1 MNIEERKLMHTA
13 QKAGQFTDFAFL
25 CKGTKIPV
33 HKVIICAQSRVF
45 NAACNSDF
53 KEVTSGVYD
62 LSEYP
67 LECVEMMV
75 DYFYVGHYGNK
86 NPDASKISLST
97 HLWML
102 VLADKYLI
110 QRLESQA
117 KSFYI
122 SRLKQKKVEMED
134 FLQSLPLLYELPVA
148 VSRDSIEATVAYTR
162 EAVLACICR
171 KASMGVID
179 QISDVSQDFLKE
191 VMMSIMTTPLES
203 RCSDCSKLDH
213 LSKSSQELQRSHAS
227 RTHIP
232 NAGSALSPGPGT
244 NVFSSDSLFAYG
256 PGTCH
261 ARPSRAFSPAYDVA
275 PFARWG

>member
-1 MNIEERKLMHTA
+1 MNIEEQKIMQQA

-33 HKVIICAQSRVF
+33 HKVTVCAQSKAF

-53 KEVTSGVYD
+53 KRIPVES
-62 LSEYP
+62 
-67 LECVEMMV
+67 VEMMV
-75 DYFYVGHYGNK
+75 DYFYVGYYGNP

-134 FLQSLPLLYELPVA
+134 FLRSLPLLYELPVA
-148 VSRDSIEATVAYTR
+148 ISRDAIDAAVAHTR
-162 EAVLACICR
+162 EAVLTCICR

-179 QISDVSQDFLKE
+179 QISDASQDFLKE

-227 RTHIP
+227 RTRIL
-232 NAGSALSPGPGT
+232 NAGNAFPPGPRT
-244 NVFSSDSLFAYG
+244 NVFSSDSFFAYG
-256 PGTCH
+256 PGTSH
-261 ARPSRAFSPAYDVA
+261 AHPSRAFAPTYDVA
-275 PFARWG
+275 PFARWGQVLV